1 MMNLLHKFLLAFI
14 LMITSCSQIKYVDI
28 QVLTPAEITSDT
40 PIEQLTILHAVYS
53 AKGFIV
59 GVDTSKIN
67 LFFNTLCDSIQSK
80 LKASPALYDAN
91 INVATFSEYKKQFT
105 KTSFSSR
112 KNYYTIKLD
121 SISLADSIFT
131 DYGFF
136 FDEDGV
142 FNKQK
147 LGVHQIIYVMRFLFR
162 NVAFDQMTNSILLK
176 DTIRWEYPIS
186 EISTNL
192 DPVRKAK
199 TNHYKEFAN
208 IIAMDLSEKLV
219 PGWNMAER
227 QIYFVPNQLMRKAY
241 KHFVANDLDAAI
253 SQWNTVYNKGTR
265 PLASKAAFNIA
276 LSYEIKDDLP
286 ASKDWLDKA
295 IILKKDSL
303 FIKYQQVVEKR
314 IEERSK
320 IDKQLWK

>member
-1 MMNLLHKFLLAFI
+1 MNTLPKFLLAFM
-14 LMITSCSQIKYVDI
+14 LMITSCSQIKYIDI

-40 PIEQLTILHAVYS
+40 PIEQLTILHSIYS

-59 GVDTSKIN
+59 GVDSTNIN
-67 LFFNTLCDSIQSK
+67 LFFKTLCDSIQSK
-80 LKASPALYDAN
+80 LKASPALYDAK
-91 INVATFSEYKKQFT
+91 INLATLSEYKKQFA
-105 KTSFSSR
+105 KTSFPSR
-112 KNYYTIKLD
+112 KNYYLINLD

-131 DYGFF
+131 DYDFF
-136 FDEDGV
+136 FDEKGV

-147 LGVHQIIYVMRFLFR
+147 LGVHQIIYVMKFLFR
-162 NVAFDQMTNSILLK
+162 NVAFDQMKNPILLN
-176 DTIRWEYPIS
+176 DTVRFEYPIS

-192 DPVRKAK
+192 DPVRKGR
-199 TNHYKEFAN
+199 TNHYKELAN

-241 KHFVANDLDAAI
+241 KYFVANDLDVAI
-253 SQWNTVYNKGTR
+253 SQWKMVYDLGTR

-276 LSYEIKDDLP
+276 LTYEIKDDLP
-286 ASKDWLDKA
+286 VSREWLNKA
-295 IILKKDSL
+295 IILKKDSV
-303 FIKYQQVVEKR
+303 FIKYQQVIEKR